1 MRSVIAKRLT
11 ESKTTIP
18 HFYLQREINI
28 KPLLETRV
36 ALNEN
41 AERHSK
47 LTATDFNKI
56 SVNDLILKACAESI
70 KWHPEINTSW
80 GDSEI
85 IFHDTVDIAFG
96 VAVDG
101 GLLTP
106 VIRNASTLSLID
118 ISVEAKNLI
127 SLARGKKLSP
137 ESMSGSTFTVTNLG
151 MYNIDFF
158 SGIINPPNAA
168 ILSVGSSI
176 KKPVIDDS
184 GKIIVGQ
191 TLTLGLSCDHRLVD
205 GAVGASF
212 LNSLA
217 NNLENPACMLV

>member
-1 MRSVIAKRLT
+1 M
-11 ESKTTIP
+11 
-18 HFYLQREINI
+18 
-28 KPLLETRV
+28 

-118 ISVEAKNLI
+118 ILEAKNLI
-127 SLARGKKLSP
+127 SLEGKCLPSRCQAP
-137 ESMSGSTFTVTNLG
+137 LLRSNLG
-151 MYNIDFF
+151 MYI
-158 SGIINPPNAA
+158 
-168 ILSVGSSI
+168 
-176 KKPVIDDS
+176 
-184 GKIIVGQ
+184 
-191 TLTLGLSCDHRLVD
+191 R
-205 GAVGASF
+205 F
-212 LNSLA
+212 LAEL
-217 NNLENPACMLV
+217 